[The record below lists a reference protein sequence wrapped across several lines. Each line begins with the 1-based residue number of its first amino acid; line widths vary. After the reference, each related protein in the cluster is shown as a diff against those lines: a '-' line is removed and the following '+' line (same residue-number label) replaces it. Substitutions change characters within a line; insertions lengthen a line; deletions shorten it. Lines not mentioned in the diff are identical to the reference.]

1 MPLRNSRSKKRS
13 ANTRQDETMSKSI
26 EKPIS
31 VYPRVSGSKQTS
43 RVCVNY

>member
-1 MPLRNSRSKKRS
+1 MTLRNSRSKNRT
-13 ANTRQDETMSKSI
+13 ANTREDKAMSQII
-26 EKPIS
+26 EKPLS